1 MANNSA
7 IILLTS
13 DDETISVCSECARE
27 LETNLVCKV
36 DFPSILLELQE
47 NDYRIIICDCSDN
60 LQKCS
65 NWIKV
70 IKKIRPKIPLIVLT
84 REIDKATGGKLYQ
97 EGILNLCEKPISKNY
112 LKEVL
117 SAILTLAK
125 SPNKINN
132 LNKI

>member
-7 IILLTS
+7 IILLS
-13 DDETISVCSECARE
+13 NDDETISVCSECARE
-27 LETNLVCKV
+27 LETNLVFIG

-47 NDYRIIICDCSDN
+47 NDYGVILCDCSYN

-70 IKKIRPKIPLIVLT
+70 IKKIRPKIPLIVLAG
-84 REIDKATGGKLYQ
+84 EIDKSTGGRLYQ

-117 SAILTLAK
+117 SAILTSSKA
-125 SPNKINN
+125 PNKINN